1 MPVKKQTALFT
12 ENIIEFPLEQ
22 EMKKSY
28 LNYAMSVIVGRAL
41 PDARDGLKPVQRRIL
56 YAMSELGIRHNQPFK
71 KSARIVGET
80 MGKYHP
86 HGDSAIYDAMSRMS
100 QDFSMRLPLVEGQG
114 NFGSVDGD
122 SPAAMRYT
130 EARLS
135 AAGEELLANI
145 DEDTVDFTPNFDES
159 LKEPSILPCG
169 FPNMLVNGASGIAV
183 GMATNMPPHNLG
195 EIIDACIAYIDKPR
209 ITLET
214 LMNYVPGPD
223 FPTGGIIVGTDGL
236 KDAYSTGRGRI
247 TLRGRIEEENAGRG
261 KMKLVITEI
270 PFAQNKTTLIETI
283 AKAIQNGSI
292 DGVNDLRDESDRTG
306 IRIVLDLQKDADKEK
321 ILKQL
326 YAKTPLQST
335 YSIINLAICGSAT
348 KEYGFKDLIEIFL
361 SYRKTVVKRRT
372 EHRLKVVKQK
382 LHITE
387 GLLKALG
394 QIDKIIRL
402 IKASQSADNA
412 KTALI
417 EKMKF
422 SHEQAQA
429 ILDMRLQRLT
439 GLERSKLEADKAAL
453 EKEKTNLEKILSG
466 DKALNA
472 VIKAELK
479 DIKAKYNSP
488 RRTSIVSQQNS

>member
-1 MPVKKQTALFT
+1 MPVKKQTQLFS
-12 ENIIEFPLEQ
+12 ENIIEFPLEE

-56 YAMSELGIRHNQPFK
+56 YAMSELGLRHNQPFK

-100 QDFSMRLPLVEGQG
+100 QDFSMRLPLVDGQG

-130 EARLS
+130 EARLA
-135 AAGEELLANI
+135 AAGEEMLANI

-195 EIIDACIAYIDKPR
+195 EVIDACIACLDKPK
-209 ITLET
+209 IDLET
-214 LMNYVPGPD
+214 LMSCVPGPD
-223 FPTGGIIVGTDGL
+223 FPTGGIIVGTEGIT
-236 KDAYSTGRGRI
+236 DAYKTGRGRI
-247 TLRGRIEEENAGRG
+247 TIRGRVEEETPGRG
-261 KMKLVITEI
+261 KTWLVIKEI
-270 PFAQNKTTLIETI
+270 PFSQNKMTLIEAI
-283 AKAIQNGSI
+283 AKAIQNGVI
-292 DGVNDLRDESDRTG
+292 DGINDLRDESDRTG
-306 IRIVLDLQKDADKEK
+306 IRIVLDLQKDADKDK
-321 ILKQL
+321 VLKQL

-335 YSIINLAICGSAT
+335 YGIINLAICGSTT
-348 KEYGFKDLIEIFL
+348 KEYGLKDFIEIFL
-361 SYRKTVVKRRT
+361 THRKTVVKRRT
-372 EHRLKVVKQK
+372 EHRLKVVNQK
-382 LHITE
+382 LHIIE

-402 IKASQSADNA
+402 IKTSENAAEA
-412 KTALI
+412 KTALV

-422 SHEQAQA
+422 SAEQAQA

-453 EKEKTNLEKILSG
+453 EKEKANLEKILSG
-466 DKALNA
+466 DKALNT

-479 DIKAKYNSP
+479 DIKAKYADT
-488 RRTSIVSQQNS
+488 RRTTILPA